1 LIYLDTH
8 VVVWLYGG
16 ITERLSQRAKTL
28 INEHDLLISP
38 MVSLE
43 LQYLYEIS
51 RITNDSA
58 TIMANLSQRV
68 GLQMCDKPFEAV
80 VTRATVLS
88 WTRDPFDRIIVAQAE
103 LNNNLLLSKDQD
115 IRKNYLQAVW

>member
-1 LIYLDTH
+1 MIYLDTH

-43 LQYLYEIS
+43 LQYLYEIG
-51 RITNDSA
+51 RITDDSA
-58 TIMANLSQRV
+58 TIMADLAQRV
-68 GLQMCDKPFEAV
+68 GLRVCNKSFEMI
-80 VTRATVLS
+80 VTRARALS

-103 LNNNLLLSKDQD
+103 LNNNLLLSKDQS
-115 IRKNYLQAVW
+115 IRKNYLHAIW